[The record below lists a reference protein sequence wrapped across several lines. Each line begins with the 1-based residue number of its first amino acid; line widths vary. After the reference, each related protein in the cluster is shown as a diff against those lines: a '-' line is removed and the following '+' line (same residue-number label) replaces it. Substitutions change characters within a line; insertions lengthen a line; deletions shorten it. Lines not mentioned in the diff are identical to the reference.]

1 MMWSIVVAI
10 IGEPILG
17 IVFHKAFNKLICH
30 FSFGQPCEK
39 QIGYNISMQQEL
51 VSTLLPLRMEKM
63 QILKLHKA
71 THNLSSFLRCFL
83 PFLDICVVIFQLSVE
98 DPR

>member
-17 IVFHKAFNKLICH
+17 IVFHKAFNELICH

-39 QIGYNISMQQEL
+39 QIGYNISMQQE
-51 VSTLLPLRMEKM
+51 
-63 QILKLHKA
+63 
-71 THNLSSFLRCFL
+71 
-83 PFLDICVVIFQLSVE
+83 
-98 DPR
+98 